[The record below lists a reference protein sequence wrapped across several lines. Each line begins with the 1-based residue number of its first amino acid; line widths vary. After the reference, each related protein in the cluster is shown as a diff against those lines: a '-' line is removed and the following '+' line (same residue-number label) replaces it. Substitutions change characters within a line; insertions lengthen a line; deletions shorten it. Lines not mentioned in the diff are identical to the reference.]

1 MPEAYQRTEHWE
13 DSSKRDMGLIE
24 KGRDRIRR
32 GGSFTRKVSSGAVT
46 LPLTMMGFTSQRKR
60 AFNLAPRAVRDKA
73 LGSPMHLGM
82 ETAVVL
88 MTALSSAQYFEM
100 IPRMV
105 DTLWFALG
113 SMVTVVG
120 GLASSRLRQSK
131 VQAR

>member
-1 MPEAYQRTEHWE
+1 
-13 DSSKRDMGLIE
+13 
-24 KGRDRIRR
+24 
-32 GGSFTRKVSSGAVT
+32 
-46 LPLTMMGFTSQRKR
+46 
-60 AFNLAPRAVRDKA
+60 
-73 LGSPMHLGM
+73 M

-113 SMVTVVG
+113 SMVTVVV